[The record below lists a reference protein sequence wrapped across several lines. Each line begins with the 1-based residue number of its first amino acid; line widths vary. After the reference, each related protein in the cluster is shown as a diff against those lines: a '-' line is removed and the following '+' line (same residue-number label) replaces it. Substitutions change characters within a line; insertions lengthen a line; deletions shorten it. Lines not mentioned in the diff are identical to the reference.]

1 VLDHRELS
9 GAGDLFENMTN
20 THRRIPVWEVEKGKV
35 THKKKKQIRDMII

>member
-20 THRRIPVWEVEKGKV
+20 THRRIKSTTESR
-35 THKKKKQIRDMII
+35 KQFWR